1 MLTPAQVAHYETF
14 GFLLL
19 RRIFTAAEMADIT
32 REANEVWREDHER
45 QPENPYQIVVPF
57 VEERPRM
64 TAFTCPLWTC
74 WVRSLSGVGRKAT
87 RAVSRRRASCSG
99 TPTGPIR

>member
-1 MLTPAQVAHYETF
+1 MLTPAQIAHFETF

-45 QPENPYQIVVPF
+45 QPENP
-57 VEERPRM
+57 
-64 TAFTCPLWTC
+64 
-74 WVRSLSGVGRKAT
+74 
-87 RAVSRRRASCSG
+87 
-99 TPTGPIR
+99 